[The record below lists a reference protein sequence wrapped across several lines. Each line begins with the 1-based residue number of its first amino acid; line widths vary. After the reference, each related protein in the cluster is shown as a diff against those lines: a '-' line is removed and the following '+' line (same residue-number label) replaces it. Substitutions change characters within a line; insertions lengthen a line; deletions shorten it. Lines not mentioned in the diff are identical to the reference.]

1 LIDNYYFL
9 GVDMDAKEELEG
21 LTVPQLKERLKD
33 AGLTVGGK
41 KAELVERLLDA
52 APKKSTSEK
61 KSKVAKKSSGSSSGD
76 LPLFKAIMTDGL
88 GSADLDYRIVGQ
100 RVAGLV
106 LLIVAIIGLGSMSW
120 YTAEMDMG
128 DFEEEV
134 GLEGFDIGLNYN
146 MGLTEV
152 SLEMSFL
159 GLVEKEVFSM
169 SDCSEEGQNFNDDV
183 GVAPDGAEPVCSD
196 MAAASTTM
204 NVTLW
209 ISVIVLSVWLLLLF
223 LNGWGVL
230 DGTPVEE
237 KLEMIDKW
245 SVVAIS
251 SLLGLG
257 ILFYGLMGG
266 PIVGDEEPWSGGLG
280 GMWWMSFLTW
290 LIFVGVSYGSDL
302 KSFIDSKR
310 AA

>member
-1 LIDNYYFL
+1 
-9 GVDMDAKEELEG
+9 MATKEELEG
-21 LTVPQLKERLKD
+21 LTVPQLKELLKD

-41 KAELVERLLDA
+41 KAELVERLLSS
-52 APKKSTSEK
+52 STKNTPSDINLGSVATK
-61 KSKVAKKSSGSSSGD
+61 TKSKVAKKPSNNSSGD
-76 LPLFKAIMTDGL
+76 LPLFKAIMADGV
-88 GSADLDYRIVGQ
+88 GSADLDYRVVGQ

-120 YTAEMDMG
+120 YTAEMSNEIDDLG
-128 DFEEEV
+128 DFEEFSQE
-134 GLEGFDIGLNYN
+134 YY
-146 MGLTEV
+146 MGLTEI
-152 SLEMSFL
+152 SLESSFI
-159 GLVEKEVFSM
+159 GIPMKVTYSM
-169 SDCSEEGQNFNDDV
+169 SECVEFADEDDSEGSDD
-183 GVAPDGAEPVCSD
+183 GPVCSD

-209 ISVIVLSVWLLLLF
+209 ISIIVLSLWLLLLF
-223 LNGWGVL
+223 LNGWGIL

-237 KLEMIDKW
+237 KLEIIDKW

-266 PIVGDEEPWSGGLG
+266 PMVADKDPWSGGLG

-290 LIFVGVSYGSDL
+290 LTFIGISYGSDL

>member
-1 LIDNYYFL
+1 M
-9 GVDMDAKEELEG
+9 VSKEELEG

-41 KAELVERLLDA
+41 KAELVERLLSSDA
-52 APKKSTSEK
+52 EKTAPKKKST
-61 KSKVAKKSSGSSSGD
+61 VTKKSSGDSSGE
-76 LPLFKAIMTDGL
+76 LPLFKTIITDGL

-106 LLIVAIIGLGSMSW
+106 LLIIAIIGLGSMSW
-120 YTAEMDMG
+120 YTAERDMS
-128 DFEEEV
+128 D
-134 GLEGFDIGLNYN
+134 LEGEGVMIGEDFDNDVVYN
-146 MGLTEV
+146 MGLTEI
-152 SLEMSFL
+152 S
-159 GLVEKEVFSM
+159 LVETIAGVPGMVAGVELTLSM
-169 SDCSEEGQNFNDDV
+169 SECVELYEEGESEGDA
-183 GVAPDGAEPVCSD
+183 GPVCSE

-204 NVTLW
+204 GVMLW
-209 ISVIVLSVWLLLLF
+209 ISIIVLSLWLLLLF
-223 LNGWGVL
+223 LNGWGIL

-266 PIVGDEEPWSGGLG
+266 PIVADEEPWSGGLG

>member
-1 LIDNYYFL
+1 
-9 GVDMDAKEELEG
+9 MATKEELEG
-21 LTVPQLKERLKD
+21 LTVPQLKERLKT
-33 AGLTVGGK
+33 AGLTIGGK
-41 KAELVERLLDA
+41 KAELVERLLGA

-61 KSKVAKKSSGSSSGD
+61 KSKVAKKSSGDSSGD
-76 LPLFKAIMTDGL
+76 LPLFKAIMADGL

-106 LLIVAIIGLGSMSW
+106 LLIVAIIGLGSISW
-120 YTAEMDMG
+120 YTAEESNEIDDGG
-128 DFEEEV
+128 DFDGMGSQE
-134 GLEGFDIGLNYN
+134 YY
-146 MGLTEV
+146 MGLTEI
-152 SLEMSFL
+152 SLESSFL
-159 GLVEKEVFSM
+159 GIPMKVTYSM
-169 SDCSEEGQNFNDDV
+169 SECVEF
-183 GVAPDGAEPVCSD
+183 ADGEDGGPVCSE

-209 ISVIVLSVWLLLLF
+209 ISIIVLSLWLLLLF
-223 LNGWGVL
+223 LNGWGIL

-245 SVVAIS
+245 GVVAIS

-290 LIFVGVSYGSDL
+290 LIFVGVSYGSGL
-302 KSFIDSKR
+302 KRFIDSKR

>member
-1 LIDNYYFL
+1 
-9 GVDMDAKEELEG
+9 MATKEELEG

-61 KSKVAKKSSGSSSGD
+61 KSKVAKKSSENSSGD
-76 LPLFKAIMTDGL
+76 LPLFKAIMADGL
-88 GSADLDYRIVGQ
+88 GSADLDYRVVGQ

-120 YTAEMDMG
+120 YTAEMDMS
-128 DFEEEV
+128 D
-134 GLEGFDIGLNYN
+134 LEGGGVIIVGDVDMVYN
-146 MGLTEV
+146 MGLTEI
-152 SLEMSFL
+152 SLEVTSGGYVL
-159 GLVEKEVFSM
+159 ESTSESM
-169 SDCSEEGQNFNDDV
+169 SECVEFADEAESEGF
-183 GVAPDGAEPVCSD
+183 DGGPVCSE

-209 ISVIVLSVWLLLLF
+209 ISIIVLSLWLLLLF
-223 LNGWGVL
+223 LNGWGIL

>member
-1 LIDNYYFL
+1 M
-9 GVDMDAKEELEG
+9 VSKEELEG

-41 KAELVERLLDA
+41 KAELVERLLSSDA
-52 APKKSTSEK
+52 VNVPEPISLGT
-61 KSKVAKKSSGSSSGD
+61 VTKKSSGDSSGE
-76 LPLFKAIMTDGL
+76 LPLFKAIIADGL
-88 GSADLDYRIVGQ
+88 GSSDLDYRIVSQ

-120 YTAEMDMG
+120 YTAEMDMS
-128 DFEEEV
+128 D
-134 GLEGFDIGLNYN
+134 LEGEGVMIGEDFDLVYN
-146 MGLTEV
+146 MGLTEISQV
-152 SLEMSFL
+152 VTSGFGGAGM
-159 GLVEKEVFSM
+159 EVTISM
-169 SDCSEEGQNFNDDV
+169 SECVELDEESESEGDA
-183 GVAPDGAEPVCSD
+183 GPVCSE

-204 NVTLW
+204 GVVLW
-209 ISVIVLSVWLLLLF
+209 ISIIVLSLWLLLLF
-223 LNGWGVL
+223 LNGWGIL
-230 DGTPVEE
+230 DGTPLEE

-266 PIVGDEEPWSGGLG
+266 PIVADEEPWSGGLG

>member
-1 LIDNYYFL
+1 MAI
-9 GVDMDAKEELEG
+9 KEELEG
-21 LTVPQLKERLKD
+21 LTVPQLKERLKE

-41 KAELVERLLDA
+41 KAELVERLLSSSTKKAPSEINLGSVA
-52 APKKSTSEK
+52 AETNSDDDES
-61 KSKVAKKSSGSSSGD
+61 SKGSSEG
-76 LPLFKAIMTDGL
+76 LPLFKAIMADGL
-88 GSADLDYRIVGQ
+88 GSADFDYQIVGQ

-106 LLIVAIIGLGSMSW
+106 LLIVGIIGLGSMSW

-134 GLEGFDIGLNYN
+134 GMDGFDLGLNYN

-159 GLVEKEVFSM
+159 GLTEKEVFSM
-169 SDCSEEGQNFNDDV
+169 SDCSEEGQKFNDDV
-183 GVAPDGAEPVCSD
+183 GIAPDGAGPVCSD

-209 ISVIVLSVWLLLLF
+209 ISIIVLSLWLLLLF
-223 LNGWGVL
+223 LNGWGIL

-266 PIVGDEEPWSGGLG
+266 PIVADEEPWSGGLG

-302 KSFIDSKR
+302 KRFIDSKR

>member
-1 LIDNYYFL
+1 
-9 GVDMDAKEELEG
+9 MATKEELEG
-21 LTVPQLKERLKD
+21 LTVPQLKERLKN

-61 KSKVAKKSSGSSSGD
+61 KIKVAQKSSGNSSGD
-76 LPLFKAIMTDGL
+76 LPLFKAIMTGGL
-88 GSADLDYRIVGQ
+88 GSADLDYRVVGQ

-120 YTAEMDMG
+120 YTAEMDVN
-128 DFEEEV
+128 D
-134 GLEGFDIGLNYN
+134 LEGEGVMIGEDFDFDLVYN
-146 MGLTEV
+146 MGLTEISQV
-152 SLEMSFL
+152 VTSSFGGAGMEL
-159 GLVEKEVFSM
+159 TLSM
-169 SDCSEEGQNFNDDV
+169 SECVELDEEGESEGDA
-183 GVAPDGAEPVCSD
+183 GPVCSE

-204 NVTLW
+204 GVMLW
-209 ISVIVLSVWLLLLF
+209 ISIIVLSLWLLLLF
-223 LNGWGVL
+223 LNGWGIL
-230 DGTPVEE
+230 DGTPLEE

-245 SVVAIS
+245 SVIAIS

-266 PIVGDEEPWSGGLG
+266 PIVADEEPWSGGLG

>member
-1 LIDNYYFL
+1 
-9 GVDMDAKEELEG
+9 MATKEELEG
-21 LTVPQLKERLKD
+21 LTVPQLKERLKA
-33 AGLTVGGK
+33 AGLTIGGK

-52 APKKSTSEK
+52 APKKSASEK
-61 KSKVAKKSSGSSSGD
+61 KIKVANTSSGNSSGD
-76 LPLFKAIMTDGL
+76 LPLFKAIMADGL

-128 DFEEEV
+128 ELGEEGVMIV
-134 GLEGFDIGLNYN
+134 GDVDMVYN
-146 MGLTEV
+146 MGLTEI
-152 SLEMSFL
+152 SLELIS
-159 GLVEKEVFSM
+159 GGYVVESM
-169 SDCSEEGQNFNDDV
+169 PNSMGDCVESADEAESEGF
-183 GVAPDGAEPVCSD
+183 DGPVCSE

-209 ISVIVLSVWLLLLF
+209 ISIIVLSLWLLLLF

>member
-1 LIDNYYFL
+1 
-9 GVDMDAKEELEG
+9 MATKEELEG
-21 LTVPQLKERLKD
+21 LTVPQLKERLKE

-41 KAELVERLLDA
+41 KAELVERLLSSSTKKAPSEINLGSVA
-52 APKKSTSEK
+52 AETNSDDDES
-61 KSKVAKKSSGSSSGD
+61 SKGSSED
-76 LPLFKAIMTDGL
+76 LPLFKSIMADGL

>member
-1 LIDNYYFL
+1 
-9 GVDMDAKEELEG
+9 MATKEELEG

-52 APKKSTSEK
+52 APKKSTLEK
-61 KSKVAKKSSGSSSGD
+61 KSKVAKKSSGNSSGD
-76 LPLFKAIMTDGL
+76 LPLFKAIMADGL
-88 GSADLDYRIVGQ
+88 GSADLDYRVVGQ

-128 DFEEEV
+128 DEEL
-134 GLEGFDIGLNYN
+134 GLEGFNFGLNYN

-159 GLVEKEVFSM
+159 GLTEKEMVSM
-169 SDCSEEGQNFNDDV
+169 SECSEEGQKVQGDL
-183 GVAPDGAEPVCSD
+183 GIEPEGAGPACSD

-209 ISVIVLSVWLLLLF
+209 ISIIVLSVWLLLLF
-223 LNGWGVL
+223 LNGWGIL

-266 PIVGDEEPWSGGLG
+266 PIVADEEPWSGGLG

-290 LIFVGVSYGSDL
+290 LVFVGVSYGSDL
-302 KSFIDSKR
+302 KRFIDSKR

>member
-1 LIDNYYFL
+1 
-9 GVDMDAKEELEG
+9 MATKEEMEG

-33 AGLTVGGK
+33 AGLTVSGK
-41 KAELVERLLDA
+41 KAELVERLLSSSTKKAPSEINLGSVA
-52 APKKSTSEK
+52 AETNSDDDES
-61 KSKVAKKSSGSSSGD
+61 SKGSSED
-76 LPLFKAIMTDGL
+76 LPLFKSIMADGL

-120 YTAEMDMG
+120 YTAEMDIAG
-128 DFEEEV
+128 EDL
-134 GLEGFDIGLNYN
+134 GLDGFDLGLNYN

-159 GLVEKEVFSM
+159 GLTEKEVFSM
-169 SDCSEEGQNFNDDV
+169 SDCSEEGQKFNDDV
-183 GVAPDGAEPVCSD
+183 GVAPDGSGPVCSD

-209 ISVIVLSVWLLLLF
+209 ISIIVLSLWLLLLF
-223 LNGWGVL
+223 LNGWGIL

-266 PIVGDEEPWSGGLG
+266 PIVADEEPWSGGLG

-290 LIFVGVSYGSDL
+290 LVFVGVSYGSDL
-302 KSFIDSKR
+302 KRFIDSKR